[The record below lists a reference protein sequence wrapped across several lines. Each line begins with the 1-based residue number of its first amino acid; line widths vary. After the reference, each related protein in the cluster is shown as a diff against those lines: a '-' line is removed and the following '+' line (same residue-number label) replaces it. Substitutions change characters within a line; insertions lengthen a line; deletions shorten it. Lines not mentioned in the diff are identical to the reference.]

1 MAWKRIAWSGRQ
13 RGIVLGGLL
22 TVTLTA
28 VAWVSQQAED
38 APLVVAAP
46 MKQTSAAKTAAD
58 ASHVAL
64 EKLQRVREGEDKPA
78 VEDVFQAKSWYV
90 PPPPP
95 KPVPPPPP
103 APPPLPFIYMGK
115 LLEEDKLTV
124 FLTKQDRHY
133 AVKAGDTLD
142 GAYRVESVNA
152 QQMILTYLPLNMQ
165 QTLTLGGAN

>member
-1 MAWKRIAWSGRQ
+1 MALSTRQ
-13 RGIVLGGLL
+13 RNVVLGSLL
-22 TVTLTA
+22 AATLAATI
-28 VAWVSQQAED
+28 WVSQQAEEEVVIVNP
-38 APLVVAAP
+38 PL
-46 MKQTSAAKTAAD
+46 KQTATSKKIATNKP
-58 ASHVAL
+58 HVAL
-64 EKLQRVREGEDKPA
+64 EKLQRSRVVSDKPT

-115 LLEEDKLTV
+115 LLEDDKLTI

-133 AVKAGDTLD
+133 AVKAGETLD
-142 GAYRVESVNA
+142 GAYRVDSVTA
-152 QQMILTYLPLNMQ
+152 QQVIFTYLPLNMQ

>member
-1 MAWKRIAWSGRQ
+1 MAWSQRQ

-22 TVTLTA
+22 VATLAA
-28 VAWVSQQAED
+28 VAWVSQEPAHE
-38 APLVVAAP
+38 PLVVKASVQQ
-46 MKQTSAAKTAAD
+46 KKTAKAGVGGT
-58 ASHVAL
+58 HLAL
-64 EKLQRVREGEDKPA
+64 EKLQRTRAEEDKPA
-78 VEDVFQAKSWYV
+78 VDDVFQAKSWYV

-115 LLEEDKLTV
+115 LLEGDRLTV
-124 FLTKQDRHY
+124 FLTKQDRNF

-152 QQMILTYLPLNMQ
+152 RQVTFTYLPLNMQ
-165 QTLTLGGAN
+165 QTLTLGGANQ